1 MPQNRDAERKR
12 LRKYRRVGA
21 GVVLSC
27 MLLSGCSSA
36 APSKAEAQK
45 AEFIQPSP
53 TITPSATLS
62 LYERME
68 AEDFA
73 DKISGVWASLDRIK
87 EEEQATAYL
96 ETKAT
101 AQRIQQELELYWDQM
116 DQEYRTGKIPFVEY
130 REEKGQ
136 IEEYQR
142 QIETIQAEIS
152 ERLPEE

>member
-1 MPQNRDAERKR
+1 
-12 LRKYRRVGA
+12 
-21 GVVLSC
+21 
-27 MLLSGCSSA
+27 
-36 APSKAEAQK
+36 
-45 AEFIQPSP
+45 
-53 TITPSATLS
+53 
-62 LYERME
+62 ME

-73 DKISGVWASLDRIK
+73 DKISGVLASLDRIK

-130 REEKGQ
+130 REDKGQ